1 MKDRQCLVVTKSYS
15 SESICHWIM
24 NLVTPASNNFMKA
37 LSFIDI
43 LKNIHTFRTNSEF
56 KNLTMEIDKFKKI
69 AMEIMNATKLY
80 NINC

>member
-1 MKDRQCLVVTKSYS
+1 
-15 SESICHWIM
+15 M
-24 NLVTPASNNFMKA
+24 NLVTPASNNFIKA

-43 LKNIHTFRTNSEF
+43 LKNIHTFETNSEF

-80 NINC
+80 NIDC